1 MSSKDEVKDFDFAG
15 TIETPKDGVKDFDFA
30 NMTKERDID
39 IKASLEE
46 EKYHVEKEAEEK
58 EEDDDLTK
66 EIKKLKKQI
75 ATSGSLT
82 PAIIKEA
89 RELAESKKGLDI
101 DKFMQKHRLI
111 NIDIEQML
119 HAPLKKNGSFA

>member
-1 MSSKDEVKDFDFAG
+1 MPDNNDFDFADV
-15 TIETPKDGVKDFDFA
+15 TKDEPKAK
-30 NMTKERDID
+30 KESA
-39 IKASLEE
+39 K
-46 EKYHVEKEAEEK
+46 
-58 EEDDDLTK
+58 K
-66 EIKKLKKQI
+66 EIVRLKRQI

-82 PAIIKEA
+82 PKIIKEA

-119 HAPLKKNGSFA
+119 HAPLKKDGSLV